1 VKNLLEKTMPE
12 SEIQEFLSGFI
23 NLHDNNLVKINNDIT
38 KLPSSINNFSIIQ
51 IEGLMNNIRYINKLL
66 EKINLNINDGT
77 YIIGSF
83 ETFKSRRNRII
94 YYKIPILRYVYMLIE
109 FLLLRVTPKINGIN
123 KLYFYLTKGRN
134 RLLSKAEMLGR
145 LVCCG
150 FEIIGTRKIKG
161 IDYFIVKRKN
171 DPTFDMKASYGP
183 IFGMQRIGKGGKIFK
198 VYKFRT
204 MHPYSE
210 YLQDYILK
218 INGYAKSGKPAND
231 FRLTPWG
238 KVFRK
243 YWIDE
248 LPQLFN
254 ILKGDMKLVGVRPVS
269 KRYFEDIPKEL
280 QILRITQKPGCIPPY
295 VSLNRGGDVY
305 SVQTA
310 EKEYLLE
317 KLKNPLSTDT
327 KYFFKAIFNILIRK
341 KRSA

>member
-1 VKNLLEKTMPE
+1 MPKA
-12 SEIQEFLSGFI
+12 EIEEFLSGYI
-23 NLHDNNLVKINNDIT
+23 NFHNNNLVSINNDFT
-38 KLPSSINNFSIIQ
+38 KLPPSLNNFSIIQ

-66 EKINLNINDGT
+66 EKINININDGA

-83 ETFKSRRNRII
+83 ETFKSRRNRIM
-94 YYKIPILRYVYMLIE
+94 YYKIPILRYAYMLIE

-150 FEIIGTRKIKG
+150 FEIIGTRKING
-161 IDYFIVKRKN
+161 IDYFIVKKKKE
-171 DPTFDMKASYGP
+171 PTFDMKPSYGP

-238 KVFRK
+238 KFFRK

-295 VSLNRGGDVY
+295 VSLNRGGDVC